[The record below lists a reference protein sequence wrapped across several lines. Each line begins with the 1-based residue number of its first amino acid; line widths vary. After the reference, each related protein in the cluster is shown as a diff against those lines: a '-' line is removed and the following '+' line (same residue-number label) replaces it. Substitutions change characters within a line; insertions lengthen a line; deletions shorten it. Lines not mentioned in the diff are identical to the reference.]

1 MMNIA
6 TRKDWSI
13 KRMPKQRAQ
22 LVLDRTFSP
31 EEMGLI
37 RRGFIPEAPAQ
48 KWFIFFERNRLHV
61 HRSWT
66 GVCVYVVQFEKQ
78 SCGCVISHV
87 EANRHPEQ
95 WPETDDAYDARL
107 LSWLIDGALLG
118 RERPFPQKAGESS
131 DEDEEAVAAEDG
143 AAAEEPK
150 TRIGPPRNADLLTAE
165 ERATEPGIGMLRAA
179 TRLGLTYLADIS
191 TMEQLLRDHA
201 KEAVTLFER
210 SQHDGLAK
218 SELYNRVDEVTQR
231 LAKILRGEDARYMAI
246 PWFTDPNQLRQV
258 LYNQMHACFGDDPDL
273 SGWKV
278 DPIREQAS
286 YFLEATIEIVEEA
299 GETTPKEE
307 ILQRFNDH
315 ICRHV
320 ALFLNIPESLCQ
332 YPAQESG
339 AIREDS
345 AEAKTP
351 NA

>member
-1 MMNIA
+1 MKIA

-13 KRMPKQRAQ
+13 KRMPKQRAR
-22 LVLDRTFSP
+22 LVLDRMFSP

-37 RRGFIPEAPAQ
+37 KRGLIPEAPAQ

-78 SCGCVISHV
+78 SCGYVISRV
-87 EANRHPEQ
+87 EVNRHPKQ
-95 WPETDDAYDARL
+95 WPETDDAYDAEL
-107 LSWLIDGALLG
+107 LSWLIDGALLS

-131 DEDEEAVAAEDG
+131 DEDEEAIAAEDG
-143 AAAEEPK
+143 AAGEEPK
-150 TRIGPPRNADLLTAE
+150 TKIGPPRNADLLTAE
-165 ERATEPGIGMLRAA
+165 ERATEPGIGMLMAA

-191 TMEQLLRDHA
+191 TMEKLLRDHA

-210 SQHDGLAK
+210 CQHDGLAK
-218 SELYNRVDEVTQR
+218 CDLYNRVDEVTQR
-231 LAKILRGEDARYMAI
+231 LAKILRGEDPRYMAI
-246 PWFTDPNQLRQV
+246 AWFTDPNQLRKV
-258 LYNQMHACFGDDPDL
+258 LYSQMHACFGDDPNR
-273 SGWKV
+273 SGWKA

-286 YFLEATIEIVEEA
+286 YFLEATIEILEDA

-307 ILQRFNDH
+307 ILQQFNDH
-315 ICRHV
+315 VRRHV
-320 ALFLNIPESLCQ
+320 ALFLNIPESLYQ
-332 YPAQESG
+332 YPSQEPG
-339 AIREDS
+339 VQPEDS